1 MHYDVVY
8 RFNEALDRRALT
20 SVETTLRALSAA
32 VKDCEASGRS
42 IGSDPAILLLA
53 HHLGDVAGSQAPG
66 RVILEQAC
74 RRAWARTVDHPA
86 LLALRGQ
93 KLGHHLQAKTS
104 FHFQA
109 RRALLA
115 LADALGLDPDMTRIG
130 SRMGG
135 AGDSGDSGDS
145 FLDHPDL
152 FVTVAPWSLA
162 ADREIGFYRRHNRAD
177 AGFPMHHAPLP
188 ALLTPPTLAAG
199 IRAAIGPE
207 PWPVRLAI
215 AA

>member
-8 RFNEALDRRALT
+8 RFNEALDRRALIT
-20 SVETTLRALSAA
+20 VETTLRALSGA

-42 IGSDPAILLLA
+42 IESDPAILLLA
-53 HHLGDVAGSQAPG
+53 HHLGDVAGSQAPD

-74 RRAWARTVDHPA
+74 RRAWARTVEHPA

-93 KLGHHLQAKTS
+93 KLGHRLQAKTS

-135 AGDSGDSGDS
+135 AGDCGDS

-162 ADREIGFYRRHNRAD
+162 ADREIGFYRRRDRAD

-188 ALLTPPTLAAG
+188 ALLTPSALAAE
-199 IRAAIGPE
+199 IRAATGPE
-207 PWPVRLAI
+207 PWPVALAI

>member
-1 MHYDVVY
+1 VC
-8 RFNEALDRRALT
+8 
-20 SVETTLRALSAA
+20 S
-32 VKDCEASGRS
+32 
-42 IGSDPAILLLA
+42 SDL
-53 HHLGDVAGSQAPG
+53 

-74 RRAWARTVDHPA
+74 RRAWARSVEHPA

-93 KLGHHLQAKTS
+93 QLGHHLQAKTT

-109 RRALLA
+109 RRALVA
-115 LADALGLDPDMTRIG
+115 LADALVLDPDVTRIG

-135 AGDSGDSGDS
+135 AGDSGES

-152 FVTVAPWSLA
+152 FMTVAPWSLST
-162 ADREIGFYRRHNRAD
+162 DREIGFYRRRDRAD

-188 ALLTPPTLAAG
+188 ALLSPQALASD
-199 IRAAIGPE
+199 IRAAIGPG
-207 PWPVRLAI
+207 PSPAALAI

>member
-20 SVETTLRALSAA
+20 TVGTSLRALSAA
-32 VKDCEASGRS
+32 VRDCEAAGRA
-42 IGSDPAILLLA
+42 IDSDPAILLLA
-53 HHLGDVAGSQAPG
+53 HHLGEVAGAQAPD
-66 RVILEQAC
+66 RVVLEQAC
-74 RRAWARTVDHPA
+74 RRAWARTVEHPA

-93 KLGHHLQAKTS
+93 KLGHHLQAKTT

-109 RRALLA
+109 RRALQV
-115 LADALGLDPDMTRIG
+115 LADALALDPDMVRIG
-130 SRMGG
+130 TRMGG
-135 AGDSGDSGDS
+135 ADDSGDS

-152 FVTVAPWSLA
+152 FVSVASWSM
-162 ADREIGFYRRHNRAD
+162 ADGREIGFYRRRHRAD

-188 ALLTPPTLAAG
+188 DLLRPARLAATIQATLG
-199 IRAAIGPE
+199 PDPVAAA
-207 PWPVRLAI
+207 LAI

>member
-20 SVETTLRALSAA
+20 SVETTLRALTAA
-32 VKDCEASGRS
+32 VKDCEAAGRS
-42 IGSDPAILLLA
+42 IESDPAILLLA
-53 HHLGDVAGSQAPG
+53 HRLGDVAGQQAPD

-74 RRAWARTVDHPA
+74 RRAWARTVEHPA

-93 KLGHHLQAKTS
+93 KLGHLLQAKTS

-135 AGDSGDSGDS
+135 AGDSGDS

-162 ADREIGFYRRHNRAD
+162 ADREIGFYRRRNRAD
-177 AGFPMHHAPLP
+177 AGFSMHHAPLP
-188 ALLTPPTLAAG
+188 ALLTPPALAAE
-199 IRAAIGPE
+199 IRAATGPE
-207 PWPVRLAI
+207 PWPVALAI